1 MEFGLSPSQSQDP
14 QTAWAAY
21 SMRMKHKNLTQVG
34 GWCGVGEWRGGSGL
48 AFAGTMHSTYQCGRS
63 WIGIV
68 VKHTG
73 PGHIQQC

>member
-34 GWCGVGEWRGGSGL
+34 GWCGVVWSSVAEAAVWLLPVPCTARTNVGEVGL
-48 AFAGTMHSTYQCGRS
+48 G
-63 WIGIV
+63 V
-68 VKHTG
+68 
-73 PGHIQQC
+73 